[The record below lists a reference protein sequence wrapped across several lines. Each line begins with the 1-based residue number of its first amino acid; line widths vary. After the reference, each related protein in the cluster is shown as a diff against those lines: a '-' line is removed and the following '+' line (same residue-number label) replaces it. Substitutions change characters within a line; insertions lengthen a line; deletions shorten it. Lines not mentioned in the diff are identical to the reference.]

1 MLPRRTRANNAP
13 AIDDFARKVVAAR
26 VVWAVAGA
34 DGLARI
40 PSLVSVGR
48 EATVFWSE
56 RSEAERWCATVA
68 SEPRVK
74 QIPLVDVLN
83 EVLPRLQEL
92 QRAVVPNW
100 SPDPADTEIEP
111 RALADRL
118 RVEILASFVRQVVTS
133 GAVYILEDEQG
144 PTFAASVAD
153 PDRLVLPVWPTR
165 PDAEFPR
172 NGFWQ
177 EMAISRIPL
186 ETFLDRT
193 LVWLGE
199 IDRLIAPSFTPRIA
213 GTEVAPADLAD
224 RLNRVQ
230 RLAAHV

>member
-1 MLPRRTRANNAP
+1 MLTRRTRANKAP

-26 VVWAVAGA
+26 ALWAVAGA
-34 DGLARI
+34 DGLARG
-40 PSLVSVGR
+40 PSLVNVGR
-48 EATVFWSE
+48 EATMFWSE
-56 RSEAERWCATVA
+56 QGDAERWAATVA

-92 QRAVVPNW
+92 HRAVTPNW

-111 RALADRL
+111 RALAERL
-118 RVEILASFVRQVVTS
+118 RVEIMASFVRQVVTT
-133 GAVYILEDEQG
+133 GTVYILEDEQG
-144 PTFAASVAD
+144 PTFAASATD
-153 PDRLVLPVWPTR
+153 PDRLVLPTWPTR

-186 ETFLDRT
+186 DTFLDRT

-199 IDRLIAPSFTPRIA
+199 IDRRVAPSYTPRIA
-213 GTEVAPADLAD
+213 GTEVAADDLTERIK
-224 RLNRVQ
+224 RLQ

>member
-1 MLPRRTRANNAP
+1 MLTRRTRANFAP

-26 VVWAVAGA
+26 ALWVVAGV
-34 DGLARI
+34 DGLARVS
-40 PSLVSVGR
+40 SLVSVGR
-48 EATVFWSE
+48 EATVFWSDQ
-56 RSEAERWCATVA
+56 SEAVRWSATVA
-68 SEPRVK
+68 REPRVK
-74 QIPLVDVLN
+74 QIPLVDILN

-92 QRAVVPNW
+92 QRAVMPNW
-100 SPDPADTEIEP
+100 SPDPANTEIEP
-111 RALADRL
+111 RALAERL
-118 RVEILASFVRQVVTS
+118 RVEIMASFVRQVVTT

-144 PTFAASVAD
+144 PTLAASAAD
-153 PDRLVLPVWPTR
+153 PDRLVLPTWPTR

-186 ETFLDRT
+186 DTFLDRT

-199 IDRLIAPSFTPRIA
+199 IDRAVAPSYTPRIA
-213 GTEVAPADLAD
+213 GTEVAPADLTERIK
-224 RLNRVQ
+224 RLQ